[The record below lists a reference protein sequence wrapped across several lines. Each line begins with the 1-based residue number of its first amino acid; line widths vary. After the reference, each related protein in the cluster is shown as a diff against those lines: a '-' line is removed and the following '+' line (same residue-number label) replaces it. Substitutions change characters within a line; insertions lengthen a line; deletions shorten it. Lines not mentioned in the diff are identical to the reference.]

1 MSHHSAT
8 TWRPMTD
15 TLPGDQAIRVLL
27 VDDHPA
33 MRHGLRNYIDS
44 ETDMT
49 VVGEAAD
56 GIAAL
61 DEFLRLRPDVT
72 LMDLQMQAAGGLQAI
87 SAIRSHDGD
96 AVIIVLTTYP
106 GDARVRRAMSLGAT
120 SYLLKSCP
128 AESIIDAIR
137 GGITGKAVMATGLA
151 SAPVGGESLDELS
164 PRELEV
170 MQCIA
175 EGATNLQIAGTL
187 HVGEQTVKTHVKK
200 IFAKLGAH
208 DRTHAVA
215 IARRRGYIDP

>member
-1 MSHHSAT
+1 
-8 TWRPMTD
+8 MTG
-15 TLPGDQAIRVLL
+15 TLPREQGIRVLV

-44 ETDMT
+44 EPDMT

-56 GIAAL
+56 GITAL

-87 SAIRSHDGD
+87 GAIRSHDRD
-96 AVIIVLTTYP
+96 AVVIVLTTYP

-128 AESIIDAIR
+128 AEAIIDAIR
-137 GGITGKAVMATGLA
+137 GGVLGQSVTASSAISKASDATY
-151 SAPVGGESLDELS
+151 VEELS
-164 PRELEV
+164 PRELQV
-170 MQCIA
+170 MQHIA
-175 EGATNLQIAGTL
+175 EGATNFQIAEAL
-187 HVGEQTVKTHVKK
+187 HVSEETIKSHVKS
-200 IFAKLGAH
+200 ILGKLSAR

-215 IARRRGYIDP
+215 IARRRGHLDP